1 MVHCGPEAEMKET
14 CNHRK
19 LGSGMGMVGAELVVF
34 PGSPGSTP
42 QYSAL
47 STTYM
52 CYLLKIKVKNKTVVL
67 FNRFKN
73 LPN

>member
-1 MVHCGPEAEMKET
+1 MKET

-19 LGSGMGMVGAELVVF
+19 VRSGVGIVGAELVVF

-47 STTYM
+47 STTYIY
-52 CYLLKIKVKNKTVVL
+52 YLLKIKVKNKTVML
-67 FNRFKN
+67 FNNRF
-73 LPN
+73 

>member
-1 MVHCGPEAEMKET
+1 MKET

-19 LGSGMGMVGAELVVF
+19 LGSGVGMVEAELVVF

-42 QYSAL
+42 QHSAL

-67 FNRFKN
+67 FIRFKN

>member
-1 MVHCGPEAEMKET
+1 MKET

-19 LGSGMGMVGAELVVF
+19 VGSVVGIVGAELVVF

-47 STTYM
+47 STTYIY
-52 CYLLKIKVKNKTVVL
+52 YLLKIKVKNKIVML
-67 FNRFKN
+67 FNNRFQN